1 MSKKSTLHRDDKR
14 IYLYLGL
21 TILFWS
27 AAPAVAKVALGEIN
41 NFQLLFFN
49 NIVGIISLSLC
60 MLLQKKTSLLF
71 KYKKSDYA
79 KLFGM
84 GFLGLFLY
92 YILLYGSFSIAPP
105 GQANMLN
112 YLWPIFLIIFSIL
125 ILKEKWNRKV
135 VVAILVS
142 FTGAFI
148 IFTGGDLN
156 VLNGQYAIGYL
167 MALLAAFCYGLF
179 SALNKKFNYEKLT
192 SVWIEYLAS
201 FMLITPTL
209 LLASHFIIPS
219 SAGTILAILFLGGL
233 SSSLGFVF
241 WFKVLQS
248 GATRKFANIVYLNPF
263 LALIF
268 VFFINGETV
277 PAVSLIGLLLIV
289 SGIFL
294 QLRKGNS

>member
-1 MSKKSTLHRDDKR
+1 MSKKSALRGDDKR
-14 IYLYLGL
+14 VYLYLGL

-27 AAPAVAKVALGEIN
+27 AAPAVAKVALNEIN

-49 NIVGIISLSLC
+49 NIIGIISLSLC
-60 MLLQKKTSLLF
+60 ILLQKKTNLLF
-71 KYKKSDYA
+71 RYKKSDYA

-92 YILLYGSFSIAPP
+92 YILIYGSFSAAPV

-112 YLWPIFLIIFSIL
+112 YLWPIFLMIFSVL
-125 ILKEKWNRKV
+125 ILKEGWNYKMI
-135 VVAILVS
+135 VAMLVS
-142 FTGAFI
+142 FAGAFI
-148 IFTGGDLN
+148 IFTGGNLN
-156 VLNGQYAIGYL
+156 ALNGQYAVGYL
-167 MALLAAFCYGLF
+167 MAVFAAFCYGLF
-179 SALNKKFNYEKLT
+179 SALNKKLNYDKLT

-201 FMLITPTL
+201 FVLITPTL
-209 LLASHFIIPS
+209 LLVSNFVVPS
-219 SAGTILAILFLGGL
+219 SIGTILAILFLGGL

-248 GATRKFANIVYLNPF
+248 GATRKFANIIYLNPF

-268 VFFINGETV
+268 VFFIDGQAV
-277 PAVSLIGLLLIV
+277 PVISLVGLLLIV
-289 SGIFL
+289 GGIFL